1 MEELEL
7 IQKLSEKADE
17 LKQIIE
23 ALKGKKVTKIKIN
36 IELEGENENV

>member
-7 IQKLSEKADE
+7 IQKLSEKTEE

-23 ALKGKKVTKIKIN
+23 TLRDKKVTKIRIN

>member
-7 IQKLSEKADE
+7 IQKTEE

-23 ALKGKKVTKIKIN
+23 TLRGKKVTKIRIN